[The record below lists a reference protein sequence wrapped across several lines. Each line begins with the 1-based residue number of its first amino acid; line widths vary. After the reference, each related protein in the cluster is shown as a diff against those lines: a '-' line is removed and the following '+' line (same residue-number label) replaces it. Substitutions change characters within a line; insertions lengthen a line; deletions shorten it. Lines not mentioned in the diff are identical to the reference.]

1 MDNERIPSLLRELQL
16 FHNHYGLLQLFF
28 YPYATKKSLGTLVFI
43 RNLAFLRTL
52 AWFARSYIPE
62 RNEGLLEG

>member
-1 MDNERIPSLLRELQL
+1 MKGYLLCYENFSCFTIIMDYCN
-16 FHNHYGLLQLFF
+16 FFF
-28 YPYATKKSLGTLVFI
+28 YPHATRKSLGTLVFI

>member
-1 MDNERIPSLLRELQL
+1 MKGYLLCYEKFSCFTIIMDPCN
-16 FHNHYGLLQLFF
+16 FF

-52 AWFARSYIPE
+52 A
-62 RNEGLLEG
+62 